1 MKTKAISEADY
12 IALAEREESHF
23 FDHKAIAI
31 AGKKVQKIATAFA
44 NADGGEFIIGI
55 ADVSE
60 QLFVAQRWQGA
71 SPETFNAH
79 IQALSEIKPSLQ
91 ADYLFLAC
99 EGKTGCVLQATVEK
113 SPYVHKT
120 ASGEVYLRKGAQS
133 LKLNEDQ
140 VKELAFAK
148 GATSFE
154 DYLVPSV
161 RPDEIVDSL
170 VLAQFLGSYAPQT
183 APYDFAFGQNLID
196 RTTFDPRVAAILLFS
211 ASPSSFMPRKC
222 AVRIT
227 RYKTK
232 EDDPERDHLEST
244 VALEAPLYSLIRETV
259 EKVTEIMSTV
269 NVWTTAG
276 LQMLRYPPEA
286 IWEIIANAF
295 IHRDYSISDDI
306 QILIF
311 DDRIEVISPGKLP
324 GYVTPRNI
332 LSARFSRNSKIVR
345 TLAKY
350 PDPPNK
356 DLGEGLNTA
365 FQRMKDWKLRPPEIT
380 EDENYVHVVIPHIAL
395 ASATDSILEFLK
407 SHPTI
412 TNRQARDI
420 TGIRSE
426 NAMKN
431 EFYKLR
437 DAEKLEMVPELKG
450 SSAAWRLTTRTAS

>member
-1 MKTKAISEADY
+1 MKTKMVSEADY
-12 IALAEREESHF
+12 IALAEKDENHF

-31 AGKKVQKIATAFA
+31 SGKKVQKIATAFA
-44 NADGGEFIIGI
+44 NADGGDFIIGI
-55 ADVSE
+55 ADVAE

-71 SPETFNAH
+71 APESFNSH
-79 IQALSEIKPSLQ
+79 IQALNEIKPSLQ
-91 ADYLFLAC
+91 ADYLFLTC
-99 EGKTGCVLQATVEK
+99 EGKAGQVLQVTVEK
-113 SPYVHKT
+113 SPDVHRT
-120 ASGEVYLRKGAQS
+120 ASGDVYLRKGAQS
-133 LKLNEDQ
+133 LKLNDDQ
-140 VKELAFAK
+140 IKELSFAK

-161 RPDEIVDSL
+161 LPDEVVDSP
-170 VLAQFLGSYAPQT
+170 VLAGFLEGYAPQT

-196 RTTFDPRVAAILLFS
+196 RTTFDPRVAGILLFS
-211 ASPSSFMPRKC
+211 ESPSAFMPRKC

-232 EDDPERDHLEST
+232 EDDPERDHLESSVT
-244 VALEAPLYSLIRETV
+244 IEGPLYSIIRQTV
-259 EKVTEIMSTV
+259 DKVTEIMSTV
-269 NVWTTAG
+269 NVWTTTG
-276 LQMLRYPPEA
+276 LQTLQYPPEA

-295 IHRDYSISDDI
+295 IHRDYSISDDV

-311 DDRIEVISPGKLP
+311 DDRISVISPGRLP
-324 GYVTPRNI
+324 GYVTPKNI

-380 EDENYVHVVIPHIAL
+380 EDDNYVHVVIPHIAL
-395 ASATDSILEFLK
+395 ASATDSILEFLA

-437 DAEKLEMVPELKG
+437 DAGKLEMVPELKG
-450 SSAAWRLTTRTAS
+450 SSAAWRLKSS